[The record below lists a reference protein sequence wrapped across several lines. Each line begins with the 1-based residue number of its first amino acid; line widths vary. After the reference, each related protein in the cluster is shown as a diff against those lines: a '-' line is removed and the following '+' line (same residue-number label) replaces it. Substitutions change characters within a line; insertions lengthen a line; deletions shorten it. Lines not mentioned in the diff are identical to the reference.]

1 MNIYIGNL
9 PYSFRES
16 ELRRA
21 FEAFGEVES
30 AEIIIDRRT
39 GRSRGYGFVK
49 MPNDTAAETA
59 IKALDGH
66 ELHGR
71 QVRVDISRPSTSSR
85 RRYASRNR
93 ASNSPHRGAAVRN
106 DTRKSAGGLGRLV
119 WLFKKIFR

>member
-9 PYSFRES
+9 SYSLRES

-93 ASNSPHRGAAVRN
+93 ASNSRAAVGN